1 MHLKIAKRKQA
12 KIKISMAGPSG
23 VGKTFSSLVLAHSIC
38 NNWRK
43 IAIIDTEY
51 YSASLYSHLGDYN
64 VVNIVEPF
72 SPLIYIEAI
81 KLCEDAEMEVIII
94 DSITH
99 EWQGKGGCLDLHEK
113 ETAKMRIP
121 NSFTAWSKIT
131 PLHQEFIDTILQ
143 SKCHIISTIRSKTEY
158 VLTERNGKQVPQ
170 KVGMA
175 PITRDGFE
183 FEVTIAFD
191 LDQQHKAFASKDRT
205 GLFQDKEPFVITEDT
220 GRKIIEWCNNVPEIN
235 VDDVS
240 KRIGD
245 CRTIDELLNLYKKHP
260 AFAASLKPE
269 FEQQKRR
276 ILINEEVKTTLSN
289 QQNNSNGT
297 FTNQPS

>member
-1 MHLKIAKRKQA
+1 
-12 KIKISMAGPSG
+12 
-23 VGKTFSSLVLAHSIC
+23 
-38 NNWRK
+38 
-43 IAIIDTEY
+43 
-51 YSASLYSHLGDYN
+51 
-64 VVNIVEPF
+64 
-72 SPLIYIEAI
+72 
-81 KLCEDAEMEVIII
+81 MEVIII

-131 PLHQEFIDTILQ
+131 PLHQEFINTILQ

-170 KVGMA
+170 KVGMS

-191 LDQQHKAFASKDRT
+191 LDQHHKAFATKDRS
-205 GLFQDKEPFVITEDT
+205 GLFQDKEPIIITEET
-220 GRKIIEWCNNVPEIN
+220 GRKIIEWCNNAPEVN

-245 CRTIDELLNLYKKHP
+245 CRTIDELLNIIN
-260 AFAASLKPE
+260 S
-269 FEQQKRR
+269 
-276 ILINEEVKTTLSN
+276 ILILQLRFNQNLNNRKEEYSSTLK
-289 QQNNSNGT
+289 
-297 FTNQPS
+297 

>member
-143 SKCHIISTIRSKTEY
+143 SKCHNISTIRSKTEY

>member
-1 MHLKIAKRKQA
+1 MYLETATRKQA
-12 KIKISMAGPSG
+12 KIKLSMAGSSG
-23 VGKTFSSLVLAHSIC
+23 SGKTYSALLLAHGIC

-43 IAIIDTEY
+43 IAIIDTEN
-51 YSASLYSHLGDYN
+51 YSASLYSHLGNYN

-81 KLCEDAEMEVIII
+81 KLCEDAGMEVIII

-113 ETAKMRIP
+113 ETARMRIP

-131 PLHQEFIDTILQ
+131 PLHQEFINTILQ

-170 KVGMA
+170 KVGMS

-191 LDQQHKAFASKDRT
+191 IDQNHKAFATKDRS
-205 GLFQDKEPFVITEDT
+205 GLFQDKEPIIITEEI
-220 GRKIIEWCNNVPEIN
+220 GRKIIEWCNNAPEVS

-240 KRIGD
+240 RRIGD
-245 CRTIDELLNLYKKHP
+245 CRTIDELLNLYKQHP

-276 ILINEEVKTTLSN
+276 ILINSEVSKTLSTQKTN
-289 QQNNSNGT
+289 PNGT
-297 FTNQPS
+297 TTY

>member
-1 MHLKIAKRKQA
+1 MKIELAKRKQA
-12 KIKISMAGPSG
+12 KIKLSLAGSSG
-23 VGKTFSSLVLAHSIC
+23 SGKTFSALLLAHGIC
-38 NNWRK
+38 NSWRK
-43 IAIIDTEY
+43 IAIIDTEN

-64 VVNIVEPF
+64 VLNIVEPF

-81 KLCEDAEMEVIII
+81 KLCEDAGMEVIII

-131 PLHQEFIDTILQ
+131 PLHQQFIDTILQ

-170 KVGMA
+170 KVGMS

-205 GLFQDKEPFVITEDT
+205 GMFQDLEPITITEDT
-220 GRKIIEWCNNVPEIN
+220 GRKIIEWCNNVPDVS

-240 KRIGD
+240 RRIGD
-245 CRTIDELLNLYKKHP
+245 CRSIDELLNIYKQHP
-260 AFAASLKPE
+260 DFAASLQSE
-269 FEQQKRR
+269 FEQQKKR
-276 ILINEEVKTTLSN
+276 ILVNQEVKTTFSN
-289 QQNNSNGT
+289 LQTSSNGT
-297 FTNQPS
+297 LTNQPS

>member
-260 AFAASLKPE
+260 AFAASLKQE